1 MSISGTI
8 RAGAAYVEV
17 TAQTSKLQRGL
28 ANAQAQL
35 QQFGRS
41 CTAIGR
47 DMLML
52 SGAFAVPMA
61 MAVKGFAEF
70 DDQMR
75 LVRAVTKATKQ
86 AYEDKIV
93 RYRELGIDFYE
104 VERVILLRIVDTK
117 WIDHIDAM
125 DQLRRGIGLR
135 AYGNQDPVIAY
146 KKEGYDMFDFMEE
159 RIKEDT
165 AFTLLKVELQKVP
178 EVKSQMPETTTN
190 EDGKRVPVK
199 AGKKVGPNDPC
210 PCGSG
215 LKYKK
220 CCGK

>member
-1 MSISGTI
+1 MDIERINRKINERLLPEGSEFLTP
-8 RAGAAYVEV
+8 E
-17 TAQTSKLQRGL
+17 L
-28 ANAQAQL
+28 AEKWN
-35 QQFGRS
+35 GN
-41 CTAIGR
+41 I
-47 DMLML
+47 DYIKEML
-52 SGAFAVPMA
+52 
-61 MAVKGFAEF
+61 
-70 DDQMR
+70 
-75 LVRAVTKATKQ
+75 TKATKQ

-93 RYRELGIDFYE
+93 RYRELGLDFYE